1 MKFLHECIY
10 ETLLVIAIEND
21 SIDIVRYLLS
31 IERVDPNILN
41 ILIIYFLLI
50 KFIIV
55 YFNRI

>member
-1 MKFLHECIY
+1 MKFIHECIY

-31 IERVDPNILN
+31 IERVNPNILN

-50 KFIIV
+50 KFIIF

>member
-1 MKFLHECIY
+1 MKFIHECIY

>member
-1 MKFLHECIY
+1 MKFIHECIY

-31 IERVDPNILN
+31 IERVDTNILN